1 MCGYLRKG
9 KVWWGSERPCVMF
22 RTPSSIVMAGPSGC
36 GKTYFMSQLLEEPGH
51 YFQSGPP
58 PALHYCYGAWQPGFE
73 PLKKR
78 GIHFHEGL
86 PQTADLDTWY
96 PPEGGLLILVDL
108 MEEGGNDKRV
118 LDLFTKHSHHRHITV
133 LYLCQDL
140 FPPGKYAKT
149 ILRNAH
155 YVVAFKNPRDQLGIR
170 NLMMQALA
178 RRPARVRRG
187 DTTVVWVLD
196 VGFASGLGRSLPS
209 VCRRLKRPRVDTD
222 LHSSPSGWTHPNL
235 TGMMDALCNGC

>member
-1 MCGYLRKG
+1 
-9 KVWWGSERPCVMF
+9 MF
-22 RTPSSIVMAGPSGC
+22 HTPSSIVVAGPSGC
-36 GKTYFMSQLLEEPGH
+36 GKTYFLSRLLEEPGH

-78 GIHFHEGL
+78 SIHFHGGL

-96 PPEGGLLILVDL
+96 PPEGGLLILDDL

-133 LYLCQDL
+133 WYLCQDL

-149 ILRNAH
+149 ISHNAH
-155 YVVAFKNPRDQLGIR
+155 YVVAFKNLRVSTGHSQSDDASVSHL
-170 NLMMQALA
+170 LV
-178 RRPARVRRG
+178 RRSARVRRG
-187 DTTVVWVLD
+187 DATVVWVLD
-196 VGFASGLGRSLPS
+196 VGFASGFRRSLPS
-209 VCRRLKRPRVDTD
+209 VCRPLKRPRVDTD

-235 TGMMDALCNGC
+235 SGMMDAPCNGC